1 MARSVMAAAVSG
13 AMLVLAG
20 ACTGYEGSSGS
31 ESATEGPP
39 ETVVVTE
46 SVPAVE
52 GLPDPVAGTRARIL
66 AAATAQDYDGL
77 EPLVDSESFLSDAG
91 FGADPVAYWRD
102 RGTGPLEAMA
112 ALLALPHTVRETNE
126 GALYQWPRLTPDS
139 DPEDMSAAERE
150 ALTMLL
156 GQPGLE
162 STFTSETGYVA
173 PRLGILADGTWFFFI
188 ESTAP

>member
-1 MARSVMAAAVSG
+1 VAKSVIVAAVSG
-13 AMLVLAG
+13 AILVLAG

-31 ESATEGPP
+31 ESATEGSPDP
-39 ETVVVTE
+39 VVATE
-46 SVPAVE
+46 PVPAVE

-77 EPLVDSESFLSDAG
+77 EPLVGSESFLSDAG

-102 RGTGPLEAMA
+102 QGTGPLEAMA
-112 ALLALPHTVRETNE
+112 ALLALPNTVRETNE
-126 GALYQWPRLTPDS
+126 GVLYQWPRLTPDS

-150 ALTMLL
+150 ALTALL
-156 GQPGLE
+156 GQRELE
-162 STFTSETGYVA
+162 RAFNSETGYVA

-188 ESTAP
+188 QSTAP